1 MSLRSHTV
9 YTVTIGGGTGTA
21 IPLKGGAQPFSTQED
36 NNEDQFTPTRT
47 QSGYLRIVDDGFALD
62 GITPFDWHDLIP
74 ATDTSRPVTLT
85 HVEGNTTIVDWQ
97 GFMQAQTFS
106 GELYGN
112 PQQREFPI
120 QCALSALGGT
130 SIKTDETVIRN
141 FAYIIQHI
149 FSQVPQLTFTEFVV
163 QGGADAR
170 EWLLSQ
176 IDWRNFLTIN
186 DDGITAKYTIAQVME
201 DVCKYWGWT
210 ARTYQQK
217 VLLLCADDQGEQ
229 DYLRLTPAALAA
241 LAGGDDT
248 AGTIESP
255 AAPISFTGSFAS
267 TNNNISIVRGHSKAT
282 VKAEA
287 NKQTEIISFAPK
299 SVRDTMDAGGYTW
312 VQDGESAKVGY
323 FTTPEISSFTSQVLN
338 GTTDTGAGGFCRRQI
353 YEEDSTEDSE
363 TSDMI
368 LIKRYD
374 NGTPCVSLESVY
386 ETGFSGGS
394 IELRG
399 TVYQGAEKFLGGD
412 DPENIRSFKMRIGI
426 GHTRATA
433 KWLQWSEAGGVVHT
447 TWGDTMTEVY
457 VLAKFAPIL
466 KVGYKIAA
474 QNMVFYNSSR
484 IQVND
489 EIKGHLY
496 VDFMGA
502 VDEDWTRIDP
512 GTFQIADFSVNYSRD
527 KIITT
532 AAGTRKMTRDR
543 NESKEYSAKNGKKY
557 DSNWNADCIFASDN
571 DMEYGYGLLMD
582 ADGNYL
588 EKAPYNGIDQI
599 PEQHLANRVAYYW
612 DKSRRTYE
620 LEAQSHTFDIT
631 PLQLVT
637 MNGLICH
644 PIAISREWRDDVT
657 AITLLEMPEGYESSS
672 ELGNEVITE
681 SSI

>member
-1 MSLRSHTV
+1 MANNYTIQFKSLRAGTV
-9 YTVTIGGGTGTA
+9 YTVSVGGGTGTA
-21 IPLKGGAQPFSTQED
+21 IPLKGGSQPFTTQED
-36 NNEDQFTPTRT
+36 TDEDMFTPIRT
-47 QSGYLRIVDDGFALD
+47 QSGYLRIVDDGKDANGNTL
-62 GITPFDWHDLIP
+62 GADWWKDLIP
-74 ATDTSRPVTLT
+74 ATDTSRPVTLS
-85 HVEGNTTIVDWQ
+85 HVENNTTIIDWQ

-112 PQQREFPI
+112 PQEREFPV

-149 FSQVPQLTFTEFVV
+149 FAQVPQLTFTEFVV

-176 IDWRNFLTIN
+176 IDWRNFLNIN
-186 DDGITAKYTIAQVME
+186 DDGITAKYTIAEVME
-201 DVCKYWGWT
+201 DLCKYWGWT
-210 ARTYQQK
+210 ARTYRQQ
-217 VLLLCADDQGEQ
+217 VLLMCADDLGEQ
-229 DYLRLTPAALAA
+229 TYLRLSPAALAA

-248 AGTIESP
+248 AGTIEAVESP
-255 AAPISFTGSFAS
+255 VSFTGSFAS
-267 TNNNISIVRGHSKAT
+267 RNNDEMTVRGHSKAT
-282 VKAEA
+282 VKAVA
-287 NKQTEIISFAPK
+287 NKQSEIIAFAPK

-312 VQDGESAKVGY
+312 VQDGDSPKVGY

-338 GTTDTGAGGFCRRQI
+338 GSSDSGGGAFCRRQI
-353 YEEDSTEDSE
+353 YEEDSTEDAK

-368 LIKRYD
+368 LIKRYN

-394 IELRG
+394 IELNG
-399 TVYQGAEKFLGGD
+399 TVYQGAKRFTGGD
-412 DPENIRSFKMRIGI
+412 DPTNIRSFKMRIGI

-433 KWLQWSEAGGVVHT
+433 KWLQWSETGGVVHT
-447 TWGDTMTEVY
+447 TWGDTQTEVY
-457 VLAKFAPIL
+457 VLVKFAPVL
-466 KVGYKIAA
+466 KVGLKIAA
-474 QNMVFYNSSR
+474 QNMVYYNSSR

-502 VDEDWTRIDP
+502 VDEDWTRINP

-532 AAGTRKMTRDR
+532 SAGTRKMTRDR
-543 NESKEYSAKNGKKY
+543 NEQKEYSAKNGKKY

-588 EKAPYNGIDQI
+588 EKAPYNSTEQI
-599 PEQHLANRVAYYW
+599 PEQHLANRVAAYW
-612 DKSRRTYE
+612 DSSRRVYRIET
-620 LEAQSHTFDIT
+620 QTQTFAIS

-637 MNGLICH
+637 LNNTKCH
-644 PIAISREWRDDVT
+644 PVSISHNWRDDVT
-657 AITLLEMPEGYESSS
+657 QLMLMEMPVS
-672 ELGNEVITE
+672 NQ
-681 SSI
+681 